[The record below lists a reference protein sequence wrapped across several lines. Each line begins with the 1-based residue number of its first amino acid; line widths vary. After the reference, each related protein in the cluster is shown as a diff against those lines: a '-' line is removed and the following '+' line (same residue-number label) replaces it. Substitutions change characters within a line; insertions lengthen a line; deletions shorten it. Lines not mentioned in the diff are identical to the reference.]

1 MFLKNPKYKKLVDF
15 KLKRFVQEF
24 ESEQEALL
32 NKMNN
37 FKVEEETESET
48 FRQILKEDWIAEQ
61 QKESLKNLGDFLNFL
76 LKSLKTVKS
85 KIFYEKIANYLNTL
99 FKYINMFNSI
109 LKKNY
114 NFSKIQKCLI
124 LKRQFSQKTFIS
136 HLFLISTLSMI

>member
-1 MFLKNPKYKKLVDF
+1 MVDF

-24 ESEQEALL
+24 ESEQEALF

-99 FKYINMFNSI
+99 FK
-109 LKKNY
+109 
-114 NFSKIQKCLI
+114 
-124 LKRQFSQKTFIS
+124 
-136 HLFLISTLSMI
+136 